1 MFNLHVCLCWQLALW
16 PLGVFRCWRLPRNN
30 LKTGQIITANIPN
43 HPSSGDVGL
52 LHGIGWSP
60 DQSEVWQSSTWN
72 DPHIYVWDTLN
83 PMAPILKK
91 RLALRSSRGAHWL
104 TFDIRGDHAYV
115 APNKNSDEDTEI
127 FNTRAH
133 NSVGVIGSSEDML
146 EIDFLNGKISQVG
159 DQFGI
164 GRAR

>member
-1 MFNLHVCLCWQLALW
+1 VDGTSSYAVNNVTNLWGMQV
-16 PLGVFRCWRLPRNN
+16 VN

-43 HPSSGDVGL
+43 HPSSDDVGL

-72 DPHIYVWDTLN
+72 DPHIYIWGTLN

-91 RLALRSSRGAHWL
+91 RVALRSSGGAHWL

-127 FNTRAH
+127 FDTRAH
-133 NSVGVIGSSEDML
+133 TSVGAIGSSEDML

-164 GRAR
+164 GRALR

>member
-1 MFNLHVCLCWQLALW
+1 MTNLWGMQV
-16 PLGVFRCWRLPRNN
+16 VN

-60 DQSEVWQSSTWN
+60 NQSEVWQSSTWN

-83 PMAPILKK
+83 PMAPILKE

-115 APNKNSDEDTEI
+115 APSKKQRRRHRNI
-127 FNTRAH
+127 
-133 NSVGVIGSSEDML
+133 
-146 EIDFLNGKISQVG
+146 
-159 DQFGI
+159 
-164 GRAR
+164 